1 MLRLFIL
8 IIAMASACATA
19 FAQSG
24 DKDWQACAGD
34 DDDIAIRACTRIIN
48 AGRVKGKDLGT
59 VYYNRGLSLRRKDEF
74 DRAIADYTKAL
85 QYIPNDSKVFNNRGV
100 AYELKRQFDL
110 AIADYERAM
119 KLAPADPKPYSN
131 RGDVHRKR
139 GDYKQAIA
147 DYSRAI
153 SLDPTRAIEHSD
165 LAEVY
170 MLTGQFDLA
179 LANAARSVELDRN
192 RSAGYFAR
200 GLSAFYQGE
209 YRTAAPDLRRA
220 LDLRTS
226 PYTIMYR
233 YLARARAGETAT
245 AELEADAK
253 RLESKAWPYALIEM
267 LIGHRDPAAVSPGA
281 DDISEKCDAHYFT
294 AQLHAVKGN
303 TADYLS
309 RLRSAADVCPKTDY
323 ESMGAKAELQRISK

>member
-1 MLRLFIL
+1 MLRTL
-8 IIAMASACATA
+8 IVMLGLAAVCGSAV
-19 FAQSG
+19 AQSR
-24 DKDWQACAGD
+24 DKDWQACAGSD
-34 DDDIAIRACTRIIN
+34 DDVAISACTRLIN

-59 VYYNRGLSLRRKDEF
+59 VYYNRGLSLRRQNEF

-85 QYIPNDSKVFNNRGV
+85 QYIPNDSNVYNNRGV

-110 AIADYERAM
+110 AVADYERAM
-119 KLAPADPKPYSN
+119 QLAPSDPKPYSN
-131 RGDVHRKR
+131 RGDVNRKR
-139 GDYKQAIA
+139 GNYKQAIA

-153 SLDPTRAIEHSD
+153 SLDPSRSIEHSD

-179 LANAARSVELDRN
+179 SASAARSVELDRN

-209 YRTAAPDLRRA
+209 YRAAAPDLRRA

-226 PYTIMYR
+226 PYTMMYR
-233 YLARARAGETAT
+233 YLARARAGESAT

-253 RLESKAWPYALIEM
+253 RLESKAWPYALVEM
-267 LIGHRDPAAVSPGA
+267 FIGQRDPAGISPA
-281 DDISEKCDAHYFT
+281 PDDISEKCDAHYFT
-294 AQLHAVKGN
+294 AQLHALKGE

-309 RLRSAADVCPKTDY
+309 RLRSAAEICPATDY